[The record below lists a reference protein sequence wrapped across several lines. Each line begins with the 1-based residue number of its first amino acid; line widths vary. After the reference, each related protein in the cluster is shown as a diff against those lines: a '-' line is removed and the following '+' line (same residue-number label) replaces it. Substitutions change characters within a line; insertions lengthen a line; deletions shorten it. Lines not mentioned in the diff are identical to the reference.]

1 MRLRLGLSVRAQLP
15 PSGIPDPTEM
25 TMTKATSP
33 TPVPGC
39 RVELLPD
46 GSEMQVVKVAEVT
59 PELKLQV
66 VYEYWRAG
74 FERSYHGAP
83 AEYDLG
89 CIDE

>member
-1 MRLRLGLSVRAQLP
+1 MKGRFMQNQRLITG
-15 PSGIPDPTEM
+15 
-25 TMTKATSP
+25 
-33 TPVPGC
+33 
-39 RVELLPD
+39 VELLPD